1 MEVIPWMVSRFLN
14 VSRSWLPQLSPGD
27 IHYFGQIP
35 ALNDC
40 IYRNMYQTWYLALH
54 DVDELILPQTVSRY

>member
-1 MEVIPWMVSRFLN
+1 MEVIPWMVSRFLS

-40 IYRNMYQTWYLALH
+40 VYRYMYQTRYLALH
-54 DVDELILPQTVSRY
+54 DVDELIVPQTVSRY